1 MISPPSGGLPV
12 ALQVVEERRRHLLV
26 AATEI
31 AREPDFPAG
40 ASHKSRLDEIVAHDL
55 AAERRPA
62 GKTVESA
69 ILDER
74 LDPENRVVAPIGAF
88 AELPVMESRRKHR
101 AIDASS
107 ELLRAGVERFVIH
120 GHRNRLDDARARAA
134 FHKSY
139 EAHDGLTSHQAV
151 GIENDHVIVVCA
163 RSEAHTSDL

>member
-1 MISPPSGGLPV
+1 MAGADAAREQQPQVLHVSLAPAPV

-26 AATEI
+26 AAPEI

-62 GKTVESA
+62 GKTVESQL
-69 ILDER
+69 IDDR
-74 LDPENRVVAPIGAF
+74 LVPEIRVVTKMGSS

-107 ELLRAGVERFVIH
+107 ELLRAGV
-120 GHRNRLDDARARAA
+120 
-134 FHKSY
+134 
-139 EAHDGLTSHQAV
+139 
-151 GIENDHVIVVCA
+151 
-163 RSEAHTSDL
+163 